1 MGPLHKPH
9 TAQSQ
14 RKSGKSALTTL
25 APPAANVRCGVVI
38 WSDAVLMKFRT
49 EQCKTVPMA
58 LRYFRPLRCHGTYP
72 SSLFASWFTWLAWAT
87 EISSGQ
93 NTSGGH
99 RSECGARCLTA
110 SPARLRVSQGR
121 YRPLADRAFGH
132 AASPRRRTQ
141 SPVCPPREHVAP
153 RPLRRIALQ
162 SVLARGQNHPSASSV
177 SRVRSRR
184 LPARVGQTYRQTHT
198 HERGSISSGW
208 PPNQPASRIAKLF
221 GKGGA
226 RGGVS
231 PVIDGAPVVGGAPGK
246 LLRPASR
253 RLRRP

>member
-1 MGPLHKPH
+1 MSAPAEAFHLSCARIECRLPTLRSNAWK
-9 TAQSQ
+9 SNLWNLQ
-14 RKSGKSALTTL
+14 RRRPYINLGLSL
-25 APPAANVRCGVVI
+25 A
-38 WSDAVLMKFRT
+38 
-49 EQCKTVPMA
+49 
-58 LRYFRPLRCHGTYP
+58 
-72 SSLFASWFTWLAWAT
+72 
-87 EISSGQ
+87 
-93 NTSGGH
+93 
-99 RSECGARCLTA
+99 A

-121 YRPLADRAFGH
+121 TALRSVAHSAMRPHRGVALGV
-132 AASPRRRTQ
+132 
-141 SPVCPPREHVAP
+141 PVCPPREHVAP

-231 PVIDGAPVVGGAPGK
+231 PVFDGLPVVGDAPGK